1 MQTIPRILFHGSS
14 NATIKCLSA
23 YKGSDRCPF
32 GPALYLTADRMVAA
46 CYVGGT
52 GAIYEV
58 EISGNEH
65 LTIALNLGLQ
75 NQTDK
80 AKSAIQCLLEAANN
94 PRLSE
99 TWDARSIIEAA
110 DFSLG
115 RQGRN
120 ALLREKGIWLLHGE
134 LSGMEQSGM
143 CDRGIQY
150 AVINDAAIVDCKPL
164 NPPHAP

>member
-1 MQTIPRILFHGSS
+1 MQTIPSILFHGSR
-14 NATIKCLSA
+14 NATIKCLSS

-32 GPALYLTADRMVAA
+32 G
-46 CYVGGT
+46 
-52 GAIYEV
+52 
-58 EISGNEH
+58 
-65 LTIALNLGLQ
+65 
-75 NQTDK
+75 
-80 AKSAIQCLLEAANN
+80 
-94 PRLSE
+94 LSE